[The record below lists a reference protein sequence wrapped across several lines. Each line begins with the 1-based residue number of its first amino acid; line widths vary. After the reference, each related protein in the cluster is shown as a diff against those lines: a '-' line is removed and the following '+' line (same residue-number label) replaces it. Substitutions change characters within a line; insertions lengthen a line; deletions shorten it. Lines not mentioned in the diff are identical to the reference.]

1 MTKFTTLAADI
12 ANPVTH
18 TALDFFEKPN
28 VLVNYESGFDQEIYP
43 QVGSRGPTLDFLICG
58 DQRNCIDLNFLQ
70 LGLQVAIYTP
80 DGKDR
85 IKASD
90 ASKVVFANNALH
102 SLFSQVEVYANGIL
116 ISDSNNTYHHRAFLE
131 TELTTNSDSKE
142 TWAACQGY
150 TYDPE
155 PSSDAN
161 KSEWLQY
168 RLKDTLTG
176 DYTFNFYGS
185 LYVDF
190 FSCEKLMLP
199 EVDIRIK
206 LYRASNEFSL
216 ISLGDDSDKMFTAV
230 IEKASLFVRKITVT
244 ESVRLSIERALLKAP
259 ARYPYIESLCKSF
272 IMQSGQNSFVKESIF
287 GTEPIRRL
295 TLCMV
300 ANDKFRGSKDT
311 NPFLYHK
318 YDMKR
323 IEIIRGNGL
332 PIAGTPVDT
341 ENNVRIYHNSL
352 TALGFKNGGNKIS
365 LKDFANKF
373 IVTFDLTSSQEASK
387 NLTLFPELTG
397 APITLKL
404 FFSEALPE
412 AVELFLIG
420 ERFSQ
425 VFIDAKRNISKNQT
439 IFNG

>member
-1 MTKFTTLAADI
+1 
-12 ANPVTH
+12 
-18 TALDFFEKPN
+18 
-28 VLVNYESGFDQEIYP
+28 
-43 QVGSRGPTLDFLICG
+43 
-58 DQRNCIDLNFLQ
+58 
-70 LGLQVAIYTP
+70 
-80 DGKDR
+80 
-85 IKASD
+85 
-90 ASKVVFANNALH
+90 
-102 SLFSQVEVYANGIL
+102 
-116 ISDSNNTYHHRAFLE
+116 
-131 TELTTNSDSKE
+131 
-142 TWAACQGY
+142 
-150 TYDPE
+150 
-155 PSSDAN
+155 
-161 KSEWLQY
+161 
-168 RLKDTLTG
+168 
-176 DYTFNFYGS
+176 
-185 LYVDF
+185 
-190 FSCEKLMLP
+190 
-199 EVDIRIK
+199 
-206 LYRASNEFSL
+206 
-216 ISLGDDSDKMFTAV
+216 
-230 IEKASLFVRKITVT
+230 
-244 ESVRLSIERALLKAP
+244 
-259 ARYPYIESLCKSF
+259 
-272 IMQSGQNSFVKESIF
+272 
-287 GTEPIRRL
+287 
-295 TLCMV
+295 MV

-311 NPFLYHK
+311 KPFLYHK

>member
-1 MTKFTTLAADI
+1 
-12 ANPVTH
+12 
-18 TALDFFEKPN
+18 
-28 VLVNYESGFDQEIYP
+28 
-43 QVGSRGPTLDFLICG
+43 
-58 DQRNCIDLNFLQ
+58 
-70 LGLQVAIYTP
+70 
-80 DGKDR
+80 
-85 IKASD
+85 
-90 ASKVVFANNALH
+90 
-102 SLFSQVEVYANGIL
+102 
-116 ISDSNNTYHHRAFLE
+116 
-131 TELTTNSDSKE
+131 
-142 TWAACQGY
+142 
-150 TYDPE
+150 
-155 PSSDAN
+155 
-161 KSEWLQY
+161 
-168 RLKDTLTG
+168 
-176 DYTFNFYGS
+176 
-185 LYVDF
+185 
-190 FSCEKLMLP
+190 MLP

-425 VFIDAKRNISKNQT
+425 VFIDAK
-439 IFNG
+439 

>member
-1 MTKFTTLAADI
+1 MAPYMWI
-12 ANPVTH
+12 
-18 TALDFFEKPN
+18 
-28 VLVNYESGFDQEIYP
+28 
-43 QVGSRGPTLDFLICG
+43 
-58 DQRNCIDLNFLQ
+58 
-70 LGLQVAIYTP
+70 
-80 DGKDR
+80 
-85 IKASD
+85 
-90 ASKVVFANNALH
+90 
-102 SLFSQVEVYANGIL
+102 
-116 ISDSNNTYHHRAFLE
+116 
-131 TELTTNSDSKE
+131 
-142 TWAACQGY
+142 
-150 TYDPE
+150 
-155 PSSDAN
+155 
-161 KSEWLQY
+161 
-168 RLKDTLTG
+168 
-176 DYTFNFYGS
+176 
-185 LYVDF
+185 F

-216 ISLGDDSDKMFTAV
+216 ISLADDSDKMFTAV

-259 ARYPYIESLCKSF
+259 ARYLHMESLCKSF
-272 IMQSGQNSFVKESIF
+272 IMHSGQNSFVKESIF

-318 YDMKR
+318 YDTKR

-341 ENNVRIYHNSL
+341 ENNARIYHNSL
-352 TALGFKNGGNKIS
+352 TALGLENGGNKIS
-365 LKDFANKF
+365 LKDFANNF

-387 NLTLFPELTG
+387 NLTLFPEFTG
-397 APITLKL
+397 SPITLKL

-425 VFIDAKRNISKNQT
+425 VFIDAERNI
-439 IFNG
+439 